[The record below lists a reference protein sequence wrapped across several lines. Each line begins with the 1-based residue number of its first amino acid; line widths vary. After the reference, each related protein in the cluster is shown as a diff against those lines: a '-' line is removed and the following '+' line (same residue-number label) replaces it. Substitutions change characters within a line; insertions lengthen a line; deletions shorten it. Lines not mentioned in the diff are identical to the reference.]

1 MGNQQGIA
9 IVFDSI
15 VDHPLLM
22 VCQGDDALH
31 RRSPL
36 ITIPLL
42 DTPLLFI
49 HWDPNK
55 VNENRWKTDEA
66 RGWPNQPECCRAR
79 SQRAY
84 PDGADKKTICK
95 LRRCDIDP
103 LD

>member
-55 VNENRWKTDEA
+55 VNEKPLENG
-66 RGWPNQPECCRAR
+66 RGKGMAQPAGVLSCPLAAGVPRR
-79 SQRAY
+79 SGQE
-84 PDGADKKTICK
+84 DDMQTST
-95 LRRCDIDP
+95 LRH
-103 LD
+103 